1 MKKYIAFIL
10 SLLLLASALVG
21 CGMSGKADNE
31 AADTPYVEAPYD
43 GEYGWDNDSVFST
56 ESAQAPS
63 GAVAENRK
71 LIRRVSL
78 SLETEEYDV
87 LLAAIT
93 DRLAACGGYM
103 EEMNADTRYSS
114 NSRYATM
121 TVRVPADRL
130 DTFVSA
136 VSEVSNVVQRSESTD
151 DVTLAYVDTES
162 RRDALRVE
170 QERLMAL
177 LEKAETLADILEIES
192 RLTDVRYQLESM
204 ESQLR
209 TYDNLVDYA
218 TVTLSVSEV
227 QRLTPTAEK
236 GFWEKIGDGFV
247 DSARSV
253 WSGLKSLFS
262 FVIIALPYLLVIA
275 AFVGIVL
282 LIIFLCIRRGRKK
295 VAGYRPAPS
304 HGAQQ
309 SQPPRQSTEPDQSS
323 GPNQSS
329 DPQ

>member
-1 MKKYIAFIL
+1 MKKLIALTL
-10 SLLLLASALVG
+10 SLLLLASTFVG
-21 CGMSGKADNE
+21 CAMSSEKMAQDN
-31 AADTPYVEAPYD
+31 AAGAPYVEAPYD
-43 GEYGWDNDSVFST
+43 GEYARDDDYGVPAEST
-56 ESAQAPS
+56 QTAA

-78 SLETEEYDV
+78 GLETEEYDV
-87 LLAAIT
+87 LLSAIS
-93 DRLAACGGYM
+93 DRIASCGGYM
-103 EEMNADTRYSS
+103 EAMEADTRYSS

-218 TVTLSVSEV
+218 TVTLTIKEV
-227 QRLTPTAEK
+227 KQLTPTVEK

-253 WSGLKSLFS
+253 WSGLKALFS
-262 FVIIALPYLLVIA
+262 FLIIALPYLLVLAIL
-275 AFVGIVL
+275 VGIVL
-282 LIIFLCIRRGRKK
+282 AIVFLCVRKSRRKAAKR
-295 VAGYRPAPS
+295 
-304 HGAQQ
+304 Q
-309 SQPPRQSTEPDQSS
+309 QPPPYYGDIHKPNEPQ
-323 GPNQSS
+323 
-329 DPQ
+329 

>member
-1 MKKYIAFIL
+1 MKKLIALTL
-10 SLLLLASALVG
+10 SLLLLASTFVG
-21 CGMSGKADNE
+21 CAMSSEKMAQDN
-31 AADTPYVEAPYD
+31 AAGAPYVEAPYD
-43 GEYGWDNDSVFST
+43 GEYARDDDYGVPTDST
-56 ESAQAPS
+56 QTTA

-78 SLETEEYDV
+78 GLETEEYDV
-87 LLAAIT
+87 LLSAIS
-93 DRLAACGGYM
+93 DRIASCGGYM
-103 EEMNADTRYSS
+103 EAMEADTRYSS

-177 LEKAETLADILEIES
+177 LEKAESLTDILEIEN
-192 RLTDVRYQLESM
+192 RLTEVRYQLETL

-218 TVTLSVSEV
+218 TVTLSISEV
-227 QRLTPTAEK
+227 RQLTPTEEK
-236 GFWEKIGDGFV
+236 GFWEKIGDGFI
-247 DSARSV
+247 DSVRNV
-253 WSGLKSLFS
+253 WSGLKRVVHLLIVS
-262 FVIIALPYLLVIA
+262 IPYLLVIA
-275 AFVGIVL
+275 AFAGLVL
-282 LIIFLCIRRGRKK
+282 LIVFLCIRRGRKNAAK
-295 VAGYRPAPS
+295 RRQTPPQPGTAP
-304 HGAQQ
+304 G
-309 SQPPRQSTEPDQSS
+309 
-323 GPNQSS
+323 S
-329 DPQ
+329 DNPQ

>member
-1 MKKYIAFIL
+1 MKKLIALTL
-10 SLLLLASALVG
+10 SLLLLASTFVG
-21 CGMSGKADNE
+21 CAMSSEKMPQDN
-31 AADTPYVEAPYD
+31 AAGTPYVESPYD
-43 GEYGWDNDSVFST
+43 NEADYGVPAEST
-56 ESAQAPS
+56 QTAA

-87 LLAAIT
+87 LLAAIS
-93 DRLAACGGYM
+93 DRIASCGGYM
-103 EEMNADTRYSS
+103 EAMEADTRYSS
-114 NSRYATM
+114 DRRYATM

-136 VSEVSNVVQRSESTD
+136 VSEVSNIVQRSESTD

-218 TVTLSVSEV
+218 TVTLYISEV
-227 QRLTPTAEK
+227 RQLTPTAEK

-253 WSGLKSLFS
+253 WSGLKALFS
-262 FVIIALPYLLVIA
+262 FLIIALPYLLVIA
-275 AFVGIVL
+275 AFAGLVL
-282 LIIFLCIRRGRKK
+282 LIVFLCIRKSRKNAAK
-295 VAGYRPAPS
+295 HRPTPPY
-304 HGAQQ
+304 GVPQNNIPPQ
-309 SQPPRQSTEPDQSS
+309 SD
-323 GPNQSS
+323 
-329 DPQ
+329 DPKQNNTPQ